1 MSDEKIIEPNTFIE
15 GEIID
20 LVPSRLEWAE
30 LYCKWMNNPKVRRY
44 SRNII
49 PKSLD
54 GIKKWFE
61 PSPDRRVR
69 DFIAFTIYHKKDKK
83 PIGMIGLNHINWVNR
98 WANAFISIGET
109 DYWGKNIATEATK
122 LLLQYAFEELNLNKV
137 SGSVAEANIGSW
149 TVAEKV
155 GFKFEG
161 ISRDEFYVDGK
172 YLNVKKYYYLKRD
185 WKK

>member
-1 MSDEKIIEPNTFIE
+1 
-15 GEIID
+15 
-20 LVPSRLEWAE
+20 
-30 LYCKWMNNPKVRRY
+30 
-44 SRNII
+44 
-49 PKSLD
+49 
-54 GIKKWFE
+54 
-61 PSPDRRVR
+61 
-69 DFIAFTIYHKKDKK
+69 
-83 PIGMIGLNHINWVNR
+83 
-98 WANAFISIGET
+98 
-109 DYWGKNIATEATK
+109 ATK

-172 YLNVKKYYYLKRD
+172 YINVKKYCYLKRD